1 MNTRQAFLKPL
12 VSRGARIAAALA
24 VAGFVA
30 AAWTGTEHES
40 GRAVRA
46 ASAAIAAP
54 LHVTLPAVEIVGQRT
69 TAAEAVA
76 ATGNARP
83 AL

>member
-1 MNTRQAFLKPL
+1 MNTRQASFQPL
-12 VSRGARIAAALA
+12 VSRGARLAAALA

-30 AAWTGTEHES
+30 AAWTGTERES
-40 GRAVRA
+40 GRAVQA

-69 TAAEAVA
+69 RAEAVA
-76 ATGNARP
+76 ATGTARP